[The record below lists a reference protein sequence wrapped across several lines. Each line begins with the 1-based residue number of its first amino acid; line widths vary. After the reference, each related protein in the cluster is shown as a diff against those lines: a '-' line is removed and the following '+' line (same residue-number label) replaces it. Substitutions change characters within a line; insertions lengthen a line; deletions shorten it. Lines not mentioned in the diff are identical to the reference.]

1 MSRLDTVETDEELM
15 QRFNATIR
23 AQVDQGVSHA
33 LEGIKRDVQNLKV
46 RSSRPPGGF
55 GEPNAADVFSRRPSA
70 GLIQNAAFQEFIAAT
85 KTRRSTFAIELP
97 FEVKAVTPITGVG
110 LPGAFAPIY
119 GPPQPAL
126 RVAQLMYHVP
136 VSTGA
141 VIFTKETGYTP
152 GADLVPEGT
161 TKPGTTMTF
170 ANQTLTV
177 QTVATVAKASLQSL
191 NDTPM
196 LMNWIDARL
205 SYAVLLR
212 QEQYLLN
219 DATNGLLTLAP
230 AMAAP
235 PAGSTAL
242 DSIALAIGHLTALGY
257 TPDGIVMNPAN
268 VTNAR
273 LLKDSQGRY
282 IWGNPETTIGTS
294 AMWSLPVVQSPSCPL
309 GSFLVGAFSESTI
322 LFDRQVLIVEIS
334 FENEDDFIH
343 NLACFRAE
351 MRFAL
356 GVPLVNGLAKGT
368 LPAGSLAAQS
378 EPQHHGKK

>member
-1 MSRLDTVETDEELM
+1 
-15 QRFNATIR
+15 
-23 AQVDQGVSHA
+23 
-33 LEGIKRDVQNLKV
+33 
-46 RSSRPPGGF
+46 
-55 GEPNAADVFSRRPSA
+55 
-70 GLIQNAAFQEFIAAT
+70 
-85 KTRRSTFAIELP
+85 
-97 FEVKAVTPITGVG
+97 
-110 LPGAFAPIY
+110 
-119 GPPQPAL
+119 
-126 RVAQLMYHVP
+126 MYHVP

-177 QTVATVAKASLQSL
+177 QTVATIAKSSLQSL

-219 DATNGLLTLAP
+219 DATNGLLVLAP
-230 AMAAP
+230 AMAAA
-235 PAGSTAL
+235 PAGSTGL
-242 DSIALAIGHLTALGY
+242 DAIALAIGHLTALGFS
-257 TPDGIVMNPAN
+257 PDGIVLNPAN
-268 VTNAR
+268 VVNMR

-282 IWGNPETTIGTS
+282 LWSSPDGRLGTN
-294 AMWSLPVVQSPSCPL
+294 AMWTLPVVESPSMPL

-322 LFDRQVLIVEIS
+322 LFDRQILIVEIS
-334 FENEDDFIH
+334 YENEDDFIH

-368 LPAGSLAAQS
+368 LPAGSLTAQEVTS
-378 EPQHHGKK
+378 PAHHGKK